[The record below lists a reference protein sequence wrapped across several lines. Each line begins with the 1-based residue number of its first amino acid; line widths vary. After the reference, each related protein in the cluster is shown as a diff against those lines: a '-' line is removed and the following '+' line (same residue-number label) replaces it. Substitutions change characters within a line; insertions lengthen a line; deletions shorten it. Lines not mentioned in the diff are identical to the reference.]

1 MTGKSKTIAVGLAL
15 SLGLGLLVPS
25 GAVTPRPVWADLP
38 ASMPGG
44 HGPYGGPHH
53 VPDEVLVR
61 FKPGTMGATMAA
73 AHAAVGGSVARAF
86 SVVDNLRLVK
96 LPPGVDVKEAIR
108 RYRQHAD
115 VLYAEPNWIVQAV
128 ETAPNDASFGELWGL
143 KNTGQSQGTVDADID
158 ATNAWDITTGSSS
171 VVVAVIDTGVDY
183 RHPDL
188 APNIFTGEDC
198 DANGV
203 DTDGNGYVD
212 DCHGYDVVNNDGDPL
227 DDNDHGTHVSGT
239 IGAVGNNARGVAGVN
254 WNVTIMA
261 CKFLNSGGSG
271 AIGGAVACMQYVQT
285 MKNRGVNIIATSN
298 SWGGGGFSQA
308 MFDAIDTHRQLGI
321 LFIAAAGNSN
331 ANNDVGGFYPA
342 NYDLPNVIAVA
353 ATTRTDARAG
363 FSSYGR
369 HTVHLGAP
377 GDQILSTTIGN
388 TYKVFSG
395 TSMATPHVTGVAA
408 LLKAHDVNADW
419 KAIKNRILAGGDAIG
434 SMASTTISGRR
445 LNAHGALTCANSVIL
460 SRVRPTFDT
469 LVGSVGTPI
478 DLGALHIN
486 CAAPN
491 GQVDV
496 TVHPGGQVVNL
507 LDTEGDGTYSGQWTP
522 PAAGSY
528 TLTFPNSDVV
538 QVTVLQPYSYSTTS
552 QSYRVITG
560 TTLNFADDSAA
571 QITPGFPILFG
582 GGSFSNLFVSSNGN
596 VNFTTFFFDWD
607 NSFLTTPPASAIG
620 TLVAPFWDDLFSV
633 PGTAQNVFWAVTG
646 SAPNRE
652 LVLEWRDV
660 RHFNCNADGTATVR
674 FQVVF
679 FEGSSDIL
687 FNYADTAFGG
697 GCAALDTGSSA
708 TIGVQTGSD
717 QATTYSLN
725 SPSIVDGASL
735 LWTLAGPLPPPPVL
749 EVTPSSWEFGNVTVG
764 STKDLTFTVKNP
776 GGGTLWGSAAISGN
790 SAFSLVGTS
799 DFVLGAQATMLVTV
813 RFAPSGTGAVSATV
827 NFSSNAGNT
836 SRGVS
841 GTGVSAPPSI
851 AVTNPAGGA
860 TWPINST
867 RTITWTSSGVIGKVS
882 IQLSRDDGATWSPI
896 VGNTPNNGNRNWKVQ
911 GPATGQARIRVCS
924 VNAPVVCGLSGAFT
938 IQ

>member
-1 MTGKSKTIAVGLAL
+1 M
-15 SLGLGLLVPS
+15 
-25 GAVTPRPVWADLP
+25 
-38 ASMPGG
+38 
-44 HGPYGGPHH
+44 
-53 VPDEVLVR
+53 
-61 FKPGTMGATMAA
+61 
-73 AHAAVGGSVARAF
+73 
-86 SVVDNLRLVK
+86 
-96 LPPGVDVKEAIR
+96 
-108 RYRQHAD
+108 
-115 VLYAEPNWIVQAV
+115 
-128 ETAPNDASFGELWGL
+128 
-143 KNTGQSQGTVDADID
+143 DADID
-158 ATNAWDITTGSSS
+158 ATNAWDITTGNSS

-183 RHPDL
+183 QHPDL
-188 APNIFTGEDC
+188 APNIFSGADC
-198 DANGV
+198 DPNGV

-212 DCHGYDVVNNDGDPL
+212 DCHGYDFVNNDGDPM

-239 IGAVGNNARGVAGVN
+239 IGAVGDNAQGVAGVN
-254 WNVTIMA
+254 WYVTIMA

-271 AIGGAVACMQYVQT
+271 AISDAVACMQYVQT

-308 MFDAIDTHRQLGI
+308 MFDAIETHRQLGI

-331 ANNDVGGFYPA
+331 ADNDVGGFYPA
-342 NYDLPNVIAVA
+342 SYDLPNVIAVA

-408 LLKAHDVNADW
+408 LLKANDPNADW
-419 KAIKNRILAGGDAIG
+419 RAIKNLILAGGDAIG

-445 LNAHGALTCANSVIL
+445 LNAYGALMCADSVVL
-460 SRVRPTFDT
+460 GRVRPTFDT
-469 LVGSVGTPI
+469 VVGSVGTPI
-478 DLGALHIN
+478 DLGALHIK

-491 GQVDV
+491 GPVGV
-496 TVHPGGQVVNL
+496 TVGPGGQVVDL

-522 PAAGSY
+522 TAVGSY

-596 VNFTTFFFDWD
+596 VNFTTFFFDWA
-607 NSFLTTPPASAIG
+607 NASLTTPPASAIG

-646 SAPNRE
+646 AAPNRE

-660 RHFNCNADGTATVR
+660 RHFDCNADGTATVR

-697 GCAALDTGSSA
+697 GCAALDTGASA
-708 TIGVQTGSD
+708 TIGVQTASD

-725 SPSIVDGASL
+725 SPSIIDGASL
-735 LWTLAGPLPPPPVL
+735 LWTLAGPPPPPSPVL
-749 EVTPSSWEFGNVTVG
+749 EVTPSSWAFGDVTVG
-764 STKDLTFTVKNP
+764 STKDLIFTVKNA
-776 GGGTLWGSAAISGN
+776 GTGTLSGNAAISDN
-790 SAFSLVGTS
+790 PAFSLVGPS
-799 DFVLGAQATMLVTV
+799 GFVLGAQATMPVTV
-813 RFAPSGTGAVSATV
+813 RFAPSVTGPVSETV
-827 NFSSNAGNT
+827 NFISNAGT
-836 SRGVS
+836 ASRPVS
-841 GTGVSAPPSI
+841 GNGVPTASI
-851 AVTNPAGGA
+851 TVTSPTVGQQWAN
-860 TWPINST
+860 NSLQN
-867 RTITWTSSGVIGKVS
+867 ITWTSTGVAGTVN
-882 IQLSRDDGATWSPI
+882 IQLSRNGGSTWTTI
-896 VGNTPNNGNRNWKVQ
+896 IGNTPDDGSQTWKVKRPQ
-911 GPATGQARIRVCS
+911 TTQARIRVCS
-924 VNAPVVCGLSGAFT
+924 VNAPGVCGLSEAFT